1 MKCILGKKL
10 GMVQLFDV
18 EGRVYPA
25 TVIHCEP
32 NRVIQVKDK
41 AVKVGFD
48 SIEAKKL
55 NKAQLG
61 VFKKVKSDK
70 NYKYLHEFVNVT
82 GYKVGDE
89 LTVNQFKP
97 GEYVDIQ
104 GTTKGRGFTGAI
116 KRWNFKIGPMSHGAG
131 YPHRYQ
137 GSIAMGRGGS
147 QAQRVRKGQRMS
159 GHYGTELVTIQNLL
173 VLYVNERD
181 NTITVMGAIPGA
193 SEGVVFIKNAVKKT
207 KVNKPIEFVTQ
218 ANLEEVKQENAAL
231 QDKEAVKEANAEI
244 DKQEAAKAEAE
255 KKAKEA
261 AAVAKAEEEKAAAK
275 AQAEVQAQ
283 AAAAGKDATKAQTAT
298 PAAEPKKEAK

>member
-1 MKCILGKKL
+1 MRCILGKKL
-10 GMVQLFDV
+10 GMVQLFDTTGKV
-18 EGRVYPA
+18 WPA
-25 TVIHCEP
+25 TVVYCEP
-32 NRVIQVKDK
+32 NRVIQVKDN

-61 VFKKVKSDK
+61 VFKAVKSDK
-70 NYKYLHEFVNVT
+70 NYKQIHEFANVT

-89 LTVNQFKP
+89 LKVSQFKP
-97 GEYVDIQ
+97 GEFVDVQ
-104 GTTKGRGFTGAI
+104 GTTRGHGFTGAI
-116 KRWNFKIGPMSHGAG
+116 KRWNYKIGPMSHGAG

-159 GHYGTELVTIQNLL
+159 GHYGNDLVTTQNLL
-173 VLYVNERD
+173 VLYVNEKD
-181 NTITVMGAIPGA
+181 NTMTIYGAIPGRDD
-193 SEGVVFIKNAVKKT
+193 GTVFIKNAVKRT
-207 KVNKPIEFVTQ
+207 QPVTVPEIITR
-218 ANLEEVKQENAAL
+218 ANMDEIQEQNEQL

-244 DKQEAAKAEAE
+244 DKQEAAQAEAE

-275 AQAEVQAQ
+275 AAEE
-283 AAAAGKDATKAQTAT
+283 AAKN
-298 PAAEPKKEAK
+298 PAPEKKEGK

>member
-1 MKCILGKKL
+1 MRCILGKKV
-10 GMVQLFDV
+10 GMVQLFDTTGKV
-18 EGRVYPA
+18 WPA
-25 TVIHCEP
+25 TIVHCEP

-61 VFKKVKSDK
+61 VFKAVKSDK
-70 NYKYLHEFVNVT
+70 NYKQIHEFANVT
-82 GYKVGDE
+82 GYKAGDE
-89 LTVNQFKP
+89 LKVSQFKP
-97 GEYVDIQ
+97 GEYVDVQ
-104 GTTKGRGFTGAI
+104 GTTRGHGFTGAI
-116 KRWNFKIGPMSHGAG
+116 KKWNFKIGPMSHGAG

-159 GHYGTELVTIQNLL
+159 GHYGNDLVTIQNLL

-181 NTITVMGAIPGA
+181 NTITIMGAIPGNVD
-193 SEGVVFIKNAVKKT
+193 GTVFIKNSVKKT
-207 KVNKPIEFVTQ
+207 KTVTPVEIITKANMDEVQ
-218 ANLEEVKQENAAL
+218 AQNEVL

-244 DKQEAAKAEAE
+244 DKQAAAQAEAE

-261 AAVAKAEEEKAAAK
+261 AAVAKKEEEKAAAK
-275 AQAEVQAQ
+275 AAAE
-283 AAAAGKDATKAQTAT
+283 AAKA
-298 PAAEPKKEAK
+298 PAEPKKEGK

>member
-18 EGRVYPA
+18 NGKVWPA
-25 TVIHCEP
+25 TVIYCEP

-55 NKAQLG
+55 NKAQAG
-61 VFKKVKSDK
+61 VFKKVGSDK
-70 NYKYLHEFVNVT
+70 CYKTIHEFANVS
-82 GYKVGDE
+82 GFKVGDE
-89 LTVNQFKP
+89 LKVGQFKA
-97 GEYVDIQ
+97 GEFVDVQ
-104 GTTKGRGFTGAI
+104 GTTKGHGFTGAI
-116 KRWNFKIGPMSHGAG
+116 KRWNFKIGPLSHGAG

-159 GHYGTELVTIQNLL
+159 GHYGNDLVTIQNLQ

-181 NTITVMGAIPGA
+181 NTINILGAIPGHA
-193 SEGVVFIKNAVKKT
+193 DGIVFVKNSVKRT
-207 KVNKPIEFVTQ
+207 KPVTPVEIITK
-218 ANLEEVKQENAAL
+218 ANMDEIQEQNEVL
-231 QDKEAVKEANAEI
+231 QDKEAVKEQNAAI
-244 DKQEAAKAEAE
+244 DKQEAAAAEAE

-261 AAVAKAEEEKAAAK
+261 AAVAKAEEEKKAAAEAAK
-275 AQAEVQAQ
+275 AAKE
-283 AAAAGKDATKAQTAT
+283 GK
-298 PAAEPKKEAK
+298 

>member
-10 GMVQLFDV
+10 GMVQLFDTTGKV
-18 EGRVYPA
+18 WPA
-25 TVIHCEP
+25 TVVYCEP

-61 VFKKVKSDK
+61 VFKAVKSDK
-70 NYKYLHEFVNVT
+70 NYKEIHEFANVT

-89 LTVNQFKP
+89 LKVSQFKP
-97 GEYVDIQ
+97 GEFVDVQ
-104 GTTKGRGFTGAI
+104 GTTRGHGFTGAI

-159 GHYGTELVTIQNLL
+159 GHYGNELVTIQNLQ

-181 NTITVMGAIPGA
+181 NTITIFGAIPGNA
-193 SEGVVFIKNAVKKT
+193 DGTVFIKNSVKRT
-207 KVNKPIEFVTQ
+207 KPVTPVEIITKANMDDIQ
-218 ANLEEVKQENAAL
+218 AQNEVL
-231 QDKEAVKEANAEI
+231 QDKEAVKEANAAI
-244 DKQEAAKAEAE
+244 DKQEAAQAEAE

-275 AQAEVQAQ
+275 A
-283 AAAAGKDATKAQTAT
+283 
-298 PAAEPKKEAK
+298 AAEAAKNPAPAEKKEGK